1 MDCNVFRELLSS
13 YLDESLEEDRRG
25 SFRRH
30 LRECGPCRERA
41 LAEEPSLLFAA
52 AHEPIA
58 SQQNVEACAVA
69 VTARIRQQR
78 LARRL
83 QKSRRPWLAAAA
95 AIVIVIAG
103 GLIWKVMLGDIGGSA
118 APGIEAFVE
127 EHPQTVPPTV
137 EVEMAGEDVRVY
149 QFAADDNNDTAVY
162 FIVNPAMEL

>member
-13 YLDESLEEDRRG
+13 YLDESLEEDRRE

-30 LRECGPCRERA
+30 LRECAPCRERA
-41 LAEEPSLLFAA
+41 LSEDPSLLFAA
-52 AHEPIA
+52 APEPIA
-58 SQQNVEACAVA
+58 SQQNVETCAVA

-83 QKSRRPWLAAAA
+83 QRGRRPWRAAAA
-95 AIVIVIAG
+95 AIVIMIAG
-103 GLIWKVMLGDIGGSA
+103 GLTWKVMLGDAGGST
-118 APGIEAFVE
+118 APGIEAFAE
-127 EHPQTVPPTV
+127 EHPPTVPPMV

-149 QFAADDNNDTAVY
+149 QFASDDDDDMAVY